1 MYASLTLPQRT
12 QPEVVPPELPLP
24 DVTLPDVTLLD
35 ATLPELATPRLATVP
50 DAGPPYDCEIHGT
63 ACQAP
68 VARSY
73 PDPLNVAMAA
83 PVTPVSEGPARAGSS
98 PACTVAVWPRQFAQ
112 AIVESLA
119 GTRPLRQILPWVTE
133 RAQAHIRSLV
143 PLLRTDSRPRI
154 QRILTSQPDSSV
166 VEVTVIAGFGP
177 RTRALALRFEHV
189 AARPAAPGLPPRPAR
204 WLCTDIETG

>member
-1 MYASLTLPQRT
+1 MYASLTSQ
-12 QPEVVPPELPLP
+12 ELPLP
-24 DVTLPDVTLLD
+24 ELTLPEL
-35 ATLPELATPRLATVP
+35 TLPELATPRLVTVP

-83 PVTPVSEGPARAGSS
+83 PVTAVAEGPARTSAS

-133 RAQAHIRSLV
+133 RAQAHIRSLE

-154 QRILTSQPDSSV
+154 QRILTSQPDFNV

-189 AARPAAPGLPPRPAR
+189 AARPAAPGLSPRPAR

>member
-1 MYASLTLPQRT
+1 MYASLTLPELGT
-12 QPEVVPPELPLP
+12 PELGTPEL
-24 DVTLPDVTLLD
+24 
-35 ATLPELATPRLATVP
+35 ALPELATPRLAAVP
-50 DAGPPYDCEIHGT
+50 EAGPPYDCEIHGT

-83 PVTPVSEGPARAGSS
+83 PVLPAPVGPARAGSS

-119 GTRPLRQILPWVTE
+119 GTRPLRQILPWITE
-133 RAQAHIRSLV
+133 RAQVHVRSLV

-154 QRILTSQPDSSV
+154 QRILTSQPDSNV

-177 RTRALALRFEHV
+177 RTRALALRFEHM
-189 AARPAAPGLPPRPAR
+189 AARPAAPGLPSRPAR